1 MSPQRRTA
9 LVSVFAALALIGLKL
24 AAGIHAGSLG
34 LLSEAAHSGTD
45 LVAALLTFFAVGV
58 AGRPADPGHPYG
70 HGKAEHLAA
79 LAEAALLVLISL
91 AIAAGAIVRLV
102 EGSGHVSADWIAFS
116 VIGIVIAVDVSR
128 ASVSARAA
136 RRYGSA
142 AFAASALHFLS
153 DFAGSTAVLVGL
165 LVVRAGHPQGDAV
178 AALFVSV
185 LVLGAASRLIKT
197 NVDVLMD
204 RVPARERDAAQAAIE
219 ELGPRVQLRRLR
231 MRRAAGR
238 HFADVVVAVPPA
250 AAVEQGHAVADAIEE
265 AVERVVPGADVV
277 VHVEPQEAEALRERA
292 YAAAVRDSRVQ
303 EVHNIVVLEV
313 GDRIEVS
320 LHLKL
325 PGELSLEQAH
335 EVASAVEHEILA
347 SLPEVDAVQT
357 HLEPLKEP
365 AAGRPVAQGDGSRAA
380 TEIREIVRSITGE
393 EPRELRL
400 LNTEVGLVAF
410 LTVGMEPERPLA
422 EAHARATEVERRI
435 RRAQPGIAEVVV
447 HTEP

>member
-24 AAGIHAGSLG
+24 AAGIHADSLG

-70 HGKAEHLAA
+70 HGKAEHLSA

-136 RRYGSA
+136 RRYVSA

-238 HFADVVVAVPPA
+238 HFADVVVAVPS
-250 AAVEQGHAVADAIEE
+250 AAVEHGHAVADAIEE

-292 YAAAVRDSRVQ
+292 YAAAVRDPRVQ

-357 HLEPLKEP
+357 HLEPLAEP
-365 AAGRPVAQGDGSRAA
+365 AAGRPLPQGDGSRAA
-380 TEIREIVRSITGE
+380 EEIRKIVRSITGE

-410 LTVGMEPERPLA
+410 LTLGMEPERPLA
-422 EAHARATEVERRI
+422 EAHARASEVEERI
-435 RRAQPGIAEVVV
+435 RRAQPSIAEVVV